1 MQINNNFQKNA
12 NIAMVAQLL
21 WRSPGISRVEIARQ
35 LDLYRST
42 VSNIIN
48 TLRDNGVVYED
59 CEGSAMPQ
67 GGRKPIC
74 LGLNERFGCVIG
86 IEIQPSRYEAVI
98 LDLMGTTLHFQNG
111 VLPAMDFDD
120 ISGYVVDLLEP
131 VLTANAIP
139 LLGVCM
145 GMPGIID
152 SAKGTVILSDPFN
165 LKDHALSS
173 SVLRKYGVPVFIEN
187 DANCLAWL
195 ELANKRGDALKHF
208 LCLNAEYHERGKAG
222 AVNPGMGVGISVAI
236 DGSVYSGSRHAAGEF
251 VSNSWRQGH
260 AGQTGLP
267 LEVMERLD
275 LDPEAF
281 AKWVVDLFSS
291 LVPVIAIFDPE
302 GLFVHGELARRAAD
316 VRTIVADRVPQFG
329 AYLERSGC
337 EISYGDGSVY
347 SIATG
352 AAMMYLLQLF
362 SAPVTAVENSIPV
375 EWDSVFRLI
384 ESQKVA
390 IMQ

>member
-21 WRSPGISRVEIARQ
+21 WRRPGISRVEIARQ

-48 TLRDNGVVYED
+48 TLRENGVVYED

-98 LDLMGTTLHFQNG
+98 LDLMGTVIFSRSG
-111 VLPAMDFDD
+111 ALPSMPFDA
-120 ISGYVVDLLEP
+120 IPLYVVDLLAP
-131 VLTANAIP
+131 ALSANGIP
-139 LLGVCM
+139 LLGVCL

-152 SAKGTVILSDPFN
+152 SARGIVLLSDPFD
-165 LKDHALSS
+165 LKDHVLES
-173 SVLRKYGVPVFIEN
+173 SVLKKYGVPVFIEN
-187 DANCLAWL
+187 DANCLAWF
-195 ELANKRGDALKHF
+195 ELANKRGDAPKHF
-208 LCLNAEYHERGKAG
+208 LCINAEYHEKGKAG
-222 AVNPGMGVGISVAI
+222 SVNPGMGVGISIAI

-275 LDPEAF
+275 LDPDAF
-281 AKWVVDLFSS
+281 EKWIIDLFST
-291 LVPVIAIFDPE
+291 LVPIIAVFDPE
-302 GLFVHGELARRAAD
+302 GLCIHGELARRGD
-316 VRTIVADRVPQFG
+316 SVRRIVAERVPQFG

-337 EISYGDGSVY
+337 EVSYGDGSVY

-352 AAMMYLLQLF
+352 AAMMYLLRLF
-362 SAPVTAVENSIPV
+362 SAPVTTVSNGIPV
-375 EWDSVFRLI
+375 EWDAVFRLVGA
-384 ESQKVA
+384 QR
-390 IMQ
+390 